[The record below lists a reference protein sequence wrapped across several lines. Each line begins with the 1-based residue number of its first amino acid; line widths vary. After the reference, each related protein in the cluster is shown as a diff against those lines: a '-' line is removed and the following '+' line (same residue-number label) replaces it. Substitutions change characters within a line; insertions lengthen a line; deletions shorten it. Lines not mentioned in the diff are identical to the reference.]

1 MTARACASRRVGA
14 PARLVRRLAPFLTI
28 MALAVHPPSG
38 SAQEPPARSREEQ
51 HAIAEMITR
60 CSDDQRQFFATG
72 LSHSQYLLFCNCYV
86 HSALDAVD
94 ADEEAYRR
102 EHDAPSPKFV
112 ETSRALVPACIEQAR
127 LRAPH

>member
-1 MTARACASRRVGA
+1 MMGAMRRVAPLLMMTA
-14 PARLVRRLAPFLTI
+14 
-28 MALAVHPPSG
+28 MAVHPPSG
-38 SAQEPPARSREEQ
+38 SAQEPPARSRAEQ

-60 CSDDQRQFFATG
+60 CSDDQRQLFAIG
-72 LSHSQYLLFCNCYV
+72 LSRTQYLLFCNCYV
-86 HSALDAVD
+86 YSSLDAID

-112 ETSRALVPACIEQAR
+112 ETSRALVPACVEQAR